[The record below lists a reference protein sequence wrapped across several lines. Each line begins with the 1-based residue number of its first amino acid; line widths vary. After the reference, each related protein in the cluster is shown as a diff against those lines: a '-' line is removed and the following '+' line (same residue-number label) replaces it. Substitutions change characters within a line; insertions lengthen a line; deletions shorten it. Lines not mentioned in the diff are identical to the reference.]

1 MKKSIVV
8 FAVLLVAL
16 ITGATG
22 IGFSL
27 NSNPQKLSQQ
37 PTVIRPLPTNNQI
50 ITPQPTVVTI
60 PVTPNATIIPKP
72 SIINVI
78 SPTNKTYSTDTIE
91 LTYTVNSK
99 VLWSYYLL
107 DPNEQGSNSGEYTGI
122 NKLFTLN
129 GLVPFK
135 GNITLNLPEGT
146 HRIMFAIQ
154 TEESR
159 FSNVP
164 IAYQTIDFIITTIS

>member
-8 FAVLLVAL
+8 STVLLVTV
-16 ITGATG
+16 ITGVTS
-22 IGFSL
+22 IGFLL
-27 NSNPQKLSQQ
+27 NSNTQKLSQQ
-37 PTVIRPLPTNNQI
+37 PTEIAPLPTNNQI
-50 ITPQPTVVTI
+50 IAPQPTVVCI
-60 PVTPNATIIPKP
+60 PITPTATIIPKP

-78 SPTNKTYSTDTIE
+78 SPTNKTYSTNTIE

-107 DPNEQGSNSGEYTGI
+107 DPSEQGSNPGEYTGI

-146 HRIMFAIQ
+146 HRIVFAIQ

-164 IAYQTIDFIITTIS
+164 IAYQTNDFIIATTG